1 MAKLILIWRRS
12 AEAIAVVAFIVMF
25 GGFVIG
31 VGSRYLLDAPV
42 AWANEVCLIAYL
54 WVVFWTS
61 DILLKERQHIVFDV
75 FYLLLPARAR
85 RVLAAFITLS
95 LVVTFLAV
103 LPGTISYFYFLRLRH
118 STALQLPMQFVFGGF
133 VVFVVA
139 VVINALHRLWRLS
152 RPGWESEL

>member
-1 MAKLILIWRRS
+1 MARFVLIWQRF
-12 AEAIAVVAFIVMF
+12 ATTLAVVAFAVMF

-31 VGSRYLLDAPV
+31 VGSRYLLNMPI

-54 WVVFWTS
+54 WVVFWSS

-75 FYLLLPARAR
+75 FYGLLPLRGR
-85 RVLAAFITLS
+85 RILAALITLS
-95 LVVTFLAV
+95 LVVTFVAV
-103 LPGTISYFYFLRLRH
+103 LPGTIDYWYFLRLRH

-139 VVINALHRLWRLS
+139 VIVNALHRLWKLS